1 MAYEFKPYRSVYR
14 DPQSVKVSEVLR
26 NRYVDNFAS
35 DSMLDKQLNEMLVA
49 AEFAGD
55 VEKAN
60 ELRTRLAQNA
70 TARTDRG
77 DFENLGMSINMD
89 VRDFSKNYQPL
100 KLNYETREKD
110 KETKRQLIGRPG
122 GITQNQ
128 YDAWEKRSAMVTD
141 ETTGDY
147 TGYGGIEYNEDGNLD
162 RGSLYQP
169 RSIASNINVDK
180 EVLAALQSIEAELG
194 GGYVRK
200 KSTMKDY
207 DGDGIPDAEYYIE
220 TESGKTRVID
230 PETVKR
236 VTNQVL
242 DRADVRSFMEQDAD
256 FATFELN
263 EDELD
268 GQLISR
274 VKLLE
279 GRLSSGRLTREE
291 SDAARKQIASLK
303 NIVETGDVGTKRGA
317 ARQAYDSGKRE
328 GFLDM
333 AVDSKAVNDVVGG
346 ARKETFVRLLEQQP
360 PSNTSNLTTTGG
372 ATATGAGL
380 TTDTRSPLAGDDGR
394 VTEASAEEAIAS
406 ANTDSET
413 AVAALFQLYPGLAS
427 MYSGL
432 DVNDPS
438 TFNVALEMLDTSTS
452 DKETIV
458 ANIEKAVEKNPNLL
472 MSSTGGKVSPAA
484 LAEAVLA
491 AKSQRE
497 TYLALQDSYEDIFN
511 VARSQVSAGD
521 QENNVPGLVTAP
533 TDWGTLEVLNTDLG
547 RLDVLAK
554 GDEAQSKANMEYSA
568 LSVFQKLFD
577 SPEEAT
583 VNHPNYG
590 NIIDHLVAAYD
601 GRLTRE
607 SIESVYDAYASGED
621 LGVYSTAVGTS
632 RGTTQSVGNRVVH
645 MPGADDVKFNTAN
658 ALAGK
663 IVNSLEAGHE
673 ATKERLTEL
682 GTGKVTYP
690 IAPKPP
696 YISDEKYKEFT
707 DAVKAIPLVGPGG
720 LLQRDDVTGENIATQ
735 LGFTADEGEIVGV
748 STTWYTSP
756 STGLPEPA
764 FILKIKG
771 KEGTTTKTGSVIV
784 NPKVIAA
791 NAAGAVQGF
800 GFNTLDNVITQRAL
814 AAYNAAPGVARDTGK
829 IKTTWNDTGTTA
841 NYTFEFD
848 ANTVQLN
855 TAEGTAESIDLT
867 SGNVRVTGT
876 HANGTLIDT
885 VYTHAEWAKEMHN
898 MGVAFGLEADVVFNN
913 MNNATAPVAPA
924 ITPGNVFD

>member
-60 ELRTRLAQNA
+60 ELKARLAQNA
-70 TARTDRG
+70 TGRTDRG
-77 DFENLGMSINMD
+77 DFENLGMAINMD

-147 TGYGGIEYNEDGNLD
+147 TGYGGIEYGEDGNLD

-194 GGYVRK
+194 GGYVRR

-317 ARQAYDSGKRE
+317 ARQTYDSGKRE

-346 ARKETFVRLLEQQP
+346 AYKEGFVRVLEQQP

-394 VTEASAEEAIAS
+394 VTEASAEEAINSAS
-406 ANTDSET
+406 TDSET
-413 AVAALFQLYPGLAS
+413 AVATLFQLYPGLAS

-438 TFNVALEMLDTSTS
+438 TFNVALEMLDTST
-452 DKETIV
+452 DNKETVI

-472 MSSTGGKVSPAA
+472 MSSTGAAVSPAA

-497 TYLALQDSYEDIFN
+497 TYLALQDSYEDIFT
-511 VARSQVSAGD
+511 VARSQVSSGD
-521 QENNVPGLVTAP
+521 QKNNVPGLVTAP
-533 TDWGTLEVLNTDLG
+533 TDWGILGILNTDLET
-547 RLDVLAK
+547 LDVIAK
-554 GDEAQSKANMEYSA
+554 GDEAQSKADLEYSA
-568 LSVFQKLFD
+568 LQVFRNLFD

-590 NIIDHLVAAYD
+590 NIVDHLVAAYD

-607 SIESVYDAYASGED
+607 SIESVYDAFASGEELD
-621 LGVYSTAVGTS
+621 VYSNAAGS
-632 RGTTQSVGNRVVH
+632 FRGRTTKAGNAAGRV
-645 MPGADDVKFNTAN
+645 AR
-658 ALAGK
+658 K
-663 IVNSLEAGHE
+663 ISDSLEAGHE
-673 ATKERLTEL
+673 ATKEKLTEL
-682 GTGKVTYP
+682 STGKITYP
-690 IAPKPP
+690 IAPKPA
-696 YISDEKYKEFT
+696 YITKEKYKEFT
-707 DAVKAIPLVGPGG
+707 DAVKAIPLTGPGG
-720 LLQRDDVTGENIATQ
+720 LLQRDDVTGENIGAQ
-735 LGFTADEGEIVGV
+735 LNINKGEIVGV
-748 STTWYTSP
+748 STTWHTDP

-771 KEGTTTKTGSVIV
+771 KKGTITTTGSVIV

-829 IKTTWNDTGTTA
+829 VKTTWNNTGTTA

-848 ANTVQLN
+848 ANTVKLN

-876 HANGTLIDT
+876 HADGTLIDQ
-885 VYTHAEWAKEMHN
+885 VYTHAEWAVEMHN
-898 MGVAFGLEADVVFNN
+898 MGVAFELQADVAFNS
-913 MNNATAPVAPA
+913 MNNATAPGVPA